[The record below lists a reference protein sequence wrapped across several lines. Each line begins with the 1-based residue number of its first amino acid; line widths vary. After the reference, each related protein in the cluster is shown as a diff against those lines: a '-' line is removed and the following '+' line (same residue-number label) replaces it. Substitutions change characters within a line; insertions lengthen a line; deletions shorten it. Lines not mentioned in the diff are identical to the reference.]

1 MRRKCRRLR
10 SAGLTYD
17 EIAELTGASA
27 GSMSLWLRDMPIPRD
42 DPRSAAHR
50 RAAVLATRARTRERK
65 LRARDAVIAQSAHQ
79 IGSITSREL
88 LLVGVAIYWAEG
100 AKSKPWAIRD
110 RLTFINSDPSMILM
124 FLRWLGLL
132 GIDRSRCRFHLQIH
146 ESADVGAAE
155 TYWSDLVGVDLET
168 FNKTTLKRHNPK
180 TVRKN
185 VGEEYRGC
193 LVVDVLQ
200 SAKLFQSVAGWWDG
214 LVNAAL
220 T

>member
-1 MRRKCRRLR
+1 
-10 SAGLTYD
+10 
-17 EIAELTGASA
+17 
-27 GSMSLWLRDMPIPRD
+27 MPIPRS
-42 DPRSAAHR
+42 DPRSIAHR
-50 RAAVLATRARTRERK
+50 NAALLATRAKTRERK
-65 LRARDAVIAQSAHQ
+65 LRARDAVIAQAAQ
-79 IGSITSREL
+79 EIGSITPREL

-110 RLTFINSDPSMILM
+110 RLTFINSDPSMVLM
-124 FLRWLGLL
+124 FVSWLELL
-132 GIDRSRCRFHLQIH
+132 GIDRSQCRFHLQIH
-146 ESADVGAAE
+146 ESADVRAAE

-200 SAKLFQSVAGWWDG
+200 SAVMFQLVAGWWDG
-214 LVNAAL
+214 LVRGTL